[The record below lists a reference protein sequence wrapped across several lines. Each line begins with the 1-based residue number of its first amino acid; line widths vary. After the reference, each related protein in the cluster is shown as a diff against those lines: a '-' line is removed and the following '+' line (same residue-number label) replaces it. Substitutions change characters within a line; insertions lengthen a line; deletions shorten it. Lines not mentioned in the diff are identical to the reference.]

1 MANPADLVRD
11 VLAIVGLSNT
21 GGTVNTR
28 QTTRF
33 MNANS
38 FENVE
43 DLALLDTSQVREMAK
58 QYQRA
63 HPQGIMGITVQNRL
77 KGLIWWAQDRR
88 RRDQPIDTATLDL
101 ERLEEARDEYEMYLK
116 DVDAGS
122 KVTALEKYNSKVEFS
137 SWDDMVTETLD
148 QRMGVQETSI
158 SYVIRPIQP
167 AGFAPRNSRE
177 ELKYAL
183 PLTGSKYR
191 SDNAVVYNMLALA
204 TLGTL
209 AYTYV
214 ENHKHQLDGRAAM

>member
-1 MANPADLVRD
+1 
-11 VLAIVGLSNT
+11 
-21 GGTVNTR
+21 
-28 QTTRF
+28 
-33 MNANS
+33 
-38 FENVE
+38 
-43 DLALLDTSQVREMAK
+43 
-58 QYQRA
+58 
-63 HPQGIMGITVQNRL
+63 
-77 KGLIWWAQDRR
+77 
-88 RRDQPIDTATLDL
+88 
-101 ERLEEARDEYEMYLK
+101 MYLK

-148 QRMGVQETSI
+148 QRMGAQETSI
-158 SYVIRPIQP
+158 SYMIHPIQS
-167 AGFAPRNSRE
+167 ASFAPRNSKE

-214 ENHKHQLDGRAAM
+214 ENDKHQLDGRAAMQALCDHYDGDVSTNKKLTKYQGIISNIEYTNERTASWESQLTKLIEAYNWLATRANQSFTDDIKVIKLCAMI